1 MKHLLFPD
9 LALSFPGLPA
19 WATDPIGAFG
29 PEGPTDAQSLFA
41 AGAELS
47 ARLSGNTA
55 ETDIGFRVTKS
66 CFEKWGPGEFNEI
79 LYGAVREG
87 TQCLLDLQEKGKE
100 DAPQGVTNAL
110 RNALALESL
119 RRRSPVFL
127 TCEQEDFDWGE
138 GAAQVQGKASLNPL
152 DPGHPLVSLN
162 PDFPETDSADS
173 RSREWEVEKIKAL
186 LFHEHLHNLG

>member
-1 MKHLLFPD
+1 MKHLLFPV
-9 LALSFPGLPA
+9 LALSFPSLPA
-19 WATDPIGAFG
+19 WAADHTAAFG
-29 PEGPTDAQSLFA
+29 PEGPSGVLALLA

-47 ARLSGNTA
+47 ARLDSDIW

-87 TQCLLDLQEKGKE
+87 ARCLLDLQEKGKGE
-100 DAPQGVTNAL
+100 APEGVTNAL

-127 TCEQEDFDWGE
+127 SCEEEDVDWETEGNTIRGE
-138 GAAQVQGKASLNPL
+138 GHNKPFGLRTPLRVAQ
-152 DPGHPLVSLN
+152 
-162 PDFPETDSADS
+162 S
-173 RSREWEVEKIKAL
+173 RLAPHGLR
-186 LFHEHLHNLG
+186 